1 MDNNKT
7 KSNLRLLIVD
17 DEKSIRK
24 FLTVSLTS
32 YGYQVSEAVNGKEA
46 LESITTFRP
55 DVIILDLGLPDMD
68 GIKVIENIRKYSQ
81 IPVIILSVRDEQQDK
96 IEALDKGADDYL
108 TKPFGID
115 ELHARLRAVLR
126 RTIRVE
132 ETPVFKIGKLKI
144 DLAKRIVQL
153 NKNKIEL
160 SPTEYDLLKILV
172 LNAGKVMTHKQ
183 ILKNVW
189 NINPDE
195 YEGSDHLLRVTISN
209 LRNKLEPDPSR
220 PEYIITE
227 PAIGYRLN
235 SE

>member
-1 MDNNKT
+1 MC
-7 KSNLRLLIVD
+7 
-17 DEKSIRK
+17 
-24 FLTVSLTS
+24 
-32 YGYQVSEAVNGKEA
+32 
-46 LESITTFRP
+46 
-55 DVIILDLGLPDMD
+55 
-68 GIKVIENIRKYSQ
+68 
-81 IPVIILSVRDEQQDK
+81 
-96 IEALDKGADDYL
+96 DDYL
-108 TKPFGID
+108 TKPCGID
-115 ELHARLRAVLR
+115 DLHARLRAVLR

-235 SE
+235 

>member
-1 MDNNKT
+1 MGKT
-7 KSNLRLLIVD
+7 KTQNNLRLLIVD

-24 FLTVSLTS
+24 FLNVSLTS

-68 GIKVIENIRKYSQ
+68 GIQVIENIRKYSQ

-126 RTIRVE
+126 RAIRVE

-153 NKNKIEL
+153 NKNKIDL
-160 SPTEYDLLKILV
+160 SPTEYDLLKIFV

-227 PAIGYRLN
+227 PAIGYRLK

>member
-1 MDNNKT
+1 MGKT
-7 KSNLRLLIVD
+7 GNNLRLLIVD

-24 FLTVSLTS
+24 FLNVSLTS
-32 YGYQVSEAVNGKEA
+32 YGYQVSEAITGKEA
-46 LESITTFRP
+46 LESVTTFRP

-68 GIKVIENIRKYSQ
+68 GIEVIENIRKYSQ
-81 IPVIILSVRDEQQDK
+81 IPLVILSVRDEQQDK
-96 IEALDKGADDYL
+96 IAALDKGADDYL

-126 RTIRVE
+126 RAIRIE
-132 ETPVFKIGKLKI
+132 ETPVFRIGKLKV
-144 DLAKRIVQL
+144 DLARRIVL
-153 NKNKIEL
+153 MDKNKVDL
-160 SPTEYDLLKILV
+160 SPTEYDLLKNLV

-189 NINPDE
+189 NMDPDG

-209 LRNKLEPDPSR
+209 LRNKLEPDPTR

-227 PAIGYRLN
+227 PAIGYRLK

>member
-1 MDNNKT
+1 MGKT
-7 KSNLRLLIVD
+7 GNNLRLLIVD

-24 FLTVSLTS
+24 FLNVSLTS
-32 YGYQVSEAVNGKEA
+32 YGYQVSEAITGKEA
-46 LESITTFRP
+46 LESVTTFRP

-68 GIKVIENIRKYSQ
+68 GIEVIENIRKYSQ
-81 IPVIILSVRDEQQDK
+81 IPLVILSVRDEQQDK
-96 IEALDKGADDYL
+96 IAALDKGADDYL

-126 RTIRVE
+126 RAIRIE
-132 ETPVFKIGKLKI
+132 ETPVFRIGKLKV
-144 DLAKRIVQL
+144 DLARRIVL
-153 NKNKIEL
+153 MDKNKVDL

-189 NINPDE
+189 NMDPDG

-209 LRNKLEPDPSR
+209 LRNKLEPDPTR

-227 PAIGYRLN
+227 PAIGYRLK

>member
-1 MDNNKT
+1 MGKT
-7 KSNLRLLIVD
+7 RNNLRLLIVD

-24 FLTVSLTS
+24 FLNVSLTS
-32 YGYQVSEAVNGKEA
+32 YGYQVSEAITGKEA
-46 LESITTFRP
+46 LESVTTFRP

-68 GIKVIENIRKYSQ
+68 GIEVIENIRKYSQ
-81 IPVIILSVRDEQQDK
+81 IPLIILSVRDEQQDK
-96 IEALDKGADDYL
+96 IAALDKGADDYL

-126 RTIRVE
+126 RAIRIE
-132 ETPVFKIGKLKI
+132 ETPVFRIGKLKV
-144 DLAKRIVQL
+144 DLARRIVL
-153 NKNKIEL
+153 MDKNKVDL

-172 LNAGKVMTHKQ
+172 LNAGKVMTHNQ

-189 NINPDE
+189 NMDPDG

-209 LRNKLEPDPSR
+209 LRNKLEPDPTR

-227 PAIGYRLN
+227 PAIGYRLK

>member
-1 MDNNKT
+1 MGKT
-7 KSNLRLLIVD
+7 GNNLRLLIVD

-24 FLTVSLTS
+24 FLNVSLTS
-32 YGYQVSEAVNGKEA
+32 YGYQVSEAITGKEA
-46 LESITTFRP
+46 LESVTTFRP

-68 GIKVIENIRKYSQ
+68 GIEVIENIRKYSQ
-81 IPVIILSVRDEQQDK
+81 IPLIILSVRDEQQDK
-96 IEALDKGADDYL
+96 IAALDKGADDYL

-126 RTIRVE
+126 RAIRIE
-132 ETPVFKIGKLKI
+132 ETPVFRIGKLKV
-144 DLAKRIVQL
+144 DLARRIVL
-153 NKNKIEL
+153 MDKNKVDL

-189 NINPDE
+189 NMDPDG

-209 LRNKLEPDPSR
+209 LRNKLEPDPTR

-227 PAIGYRLN
+227 PAIGYRLK

>member
-1 MDNNKT
+1 MGKT
-7 KSNLRLLIVD
+7 GNNLRLLIVD

-24 FLTVSLTS
+24 FLNVSLTS
-32 YGYQVSEAVNGKEA
+32 YGYQVSEAITGKEA
-46 LESITTFRP
+46 LESVTTFRP

-68 GIKVIENIRKYSQ
+68 GIEVIENIRKYSQ
-81 IPVIILSVRDEQQDK
+81 IPLIILSVRDEQQDK
-96 IEALDKGADDYL
+96 IAALDKGADDYL

-126 RTIRVE
+126 RAIRIE
-132 ETPVFKIGKLKI
+132 ETPVFRIGKLKV
-144 DLAKRIVQL
+144 DLARRIVL
-153 NKNKIEL
+153 MDKNKVDL

-172 LNAGKVMTHKQ
+172 LNAGKVMTHNQ

-189 NINPDE
+189 NMDPDG

-209 LRNKLEPDPSR
+209 LRNKLEPDPTR

-227 PAIGYRLN
+227 PAIGYRLK

>member
-1 MDNNKT
+1 MGDIG
-7 KSNLRLLIVD
+7 LHVLVVD
-17 DEKSIRK
+17 DEQAIRRY
-24 FLTVSLTS
+24 LRASLNAH
-32 YGYQVSEAVNGKEA
+32 GYVVSESHNGMEA
-46 LESITTFRP
+46 INKVAIEHP
-55 DVIILDLGLPDMD
+55 DLIILDLGLPDMD
-68 GIKVIENIRKYSQ
+68 GIEVIKSIRKFSQ
-81 IPVIILSVRDEQQDK
+81 TPLIILSVRDEQQDK
-96 IEALDKGADDYL
+96 IAALDKGADDYL

-126 RTIRVE
+126 RAIRIE
-132 ETPVFKIGKLKI
+132 ETPVFRIGKLKV
-144 DLAKRIVQL
+144 DLARRIVL
-153 NKNKIEL
+153 MDKNKVDL

-189 NINPDE
+189 NMDPDG

-209 LRNKLEPDPSR
+209 LRNKLEPDPTR

-227 PAIGYRLN
+227 PAIGYRLK